1 MSASDISSDQSIRPY
16 QIVLDTNVLVTA
28 FRSRLGASY
37 KLLTLLKDTRW
48 QVNLSA
54 PLVLEYEEVLKR
66 PGLAA
71 GFSNET
77 IDAFLDGLC
86 AISNQ
91 HDIFY
96 LWRPLARDPDDDFL
110 LELAVRAQA
119 DFIVT
124 YNTSDLVS
132 ATQFGIALVT
142 PKEFLQRMGELA

>member
-1 MSASDISSDQSIRPY
+1 MPNDQSNDQSIRPY

-28 FRSRLGASY
+28 FRSRRGASH
-37 KLLTLLKDTRW
+37 KLVTLLKDTRW
-48 QVNLSA
+48 QVNLST

-66 PGLAA
+66 PGLVT
-71 GFSNET
+71 GFSTEA
-77 IDAFLDGLC
+77 IDVFLDGLC
-86 AISNQ
+86 GICNQ

-124 YNTSDLVS
+124 YNTSDLLA
-132 ATQFGIALVT
+132 ATQFGIVLVT

>member
-1 MSASDISSDQSIRPY
+1 MSNDQLNRPY
-16 QIVLDTNVLVTA
+16 QIVLDTKVLVTA

-48 QVNLSA
+48 QVNLST
-54 PLVLEYEEVLKR
+54 PLLLEYEEVLKR
-66 PGLAA
+66 PGLVA

-77 IDAFLDGLC
+77 IDVFLDGLC
-86 AISNQ
+86 AISDQ

-124 YNTSDLVS
+124 YNTSDLAP

-142 PKEFLQRMGELA
+142 PKEFLQRMGEPA

>member
-1 MSASDISSDQSIRPY
+1 MTRPY

-28 FRSRLGASY
+28 FRSRRGASH
-37 KLLTLLKDTRW
+37 KLFTLLKDIRW
-48 QVNLSA
+48 QVNLST
-54 PLVLEYEEVLKR
+54 PLLLEYEEVLKR
-66 PGLAA
+66 PDLVT
-71 GFSNET
+71 GFSYEI
-77 IDAFLDGLC
+77 IDVFLDGLC

-96 LWRPLARDPDDDFL
+96 LWRPLARDPDDDL
-110 LELAVRAQA
+110 VLELAVRAQA

-124 YNTSDLVS
+124 YNTSDLLA

>member
-1 MSASDISSDQSIRPY
+1 MSNDQSIRPY

-48 QVNLSA
+48 QVNLST

-66 PGLAA
+66 PGLVA
-71 GFSNET
+71 GFSNEA
-77 IDAFLDGLC
+77 IDVFLDGLC

-110 LELAVRAQA
+110 LELAVRARA

-124 YNTSDLVS
+124 YNTRDLAP

>member
-1 MSASDISSDQSIRPY
+1 MSNDQSDDQSIRPY
-16 QIVLDTNVLVTA
+16 QIVVDTNVLVTA
-28 FRSRLGASY
+28 FRSRRGASY
-37 KLLTLLKDTRW
+37 KLFTLLKDTRW
-48 QVNLSA
+48 EVNLST

-66 PGLAA
+66 PGLVTA
-71 GFSNET
+71 FSNDS
-77 IDAFLDGLC
+77 IDVFLDGLC

-96 LWRPLARDPDDDFL
+96 LWRPLAPDPDDDFL

-124 YNTSDLVS
+124 YNTSDLLA

>member
-1 MSASDISSDQSIRPY
+1 MSKDQSNDQAIQPY
-16 QIVLDTNVLVTA
+16 QIVVDTNVLVTA
-28 FRSRLGASY
+28 FRSSRGASY
-37 KLLTLLKDTRW
+37 KLLTLLKNTRW
-48 QVNLSA
+48 EVNLST

-66 PGLAA
+66 PSLVTA
-71 GFSNET
+71 FSNDS
-77 IDAFLDGLC
+77 IDVFLDGLC

-96 LWRPLARDPDDDFL
+96 LWRPLALDPDDDFL

-124 YNTSDLVS
+124 YNTSDLLA
-132 ATQFGIALVT
+132 ATQFGIVLVT

>member
-1 MSASDISSDQSIRPY
+1 MSNDQSIRPY
-16 QIVLDTNVLVTA
+16 QIVLDTNVRVTA

-37 KLLTLLKDTRW
+37 KLITLLKDTRW
-48 QVNLSA
+48 QVNLST
-54 PLVLEYEEVLKR
+54 PLVMEYEEVLKR
-66 PGLAA
+66 HGLVA

-77 IDAFLDGLC
+77 IDVFLDGLC

-110 LELAVRAQA
+110 LELAVRAQT

-124 YNTSDLVS
+124 YNTSDLIS

-142 PKEFLQRMGELA
+142 PKEFLQRMGVLE

>member
-1 MSASDISSDQSIRPY
+1 MSNDQSNDQSIRPY

-28 FRSRLGASY
+28 FRSRRGASH
-37 KLLTLLKDTRW
+37 KLVTVLEDRRW
-48 QVNLSA
+48 QVNLST

-66 PGLAA
+66 PGLVT
-71 GFSNET
+71 GFSNDS
-77 IDAFLDGLC
+77 IDVFLDGLC

-124 YNTSDLVS
+124 YNTSDLL
-132 ATQFGIALVT
+132 AAKQFGIALVT

>member
-1 MSASDISSDQSIRPY
+1 MPNDQSVRPY

-28 FRSRLGASY
+28 FRSRLGASH

-48 QVNLSA
+48 QVNLST

-66 PGLAA
+66 PGLVG

-77 IDAFLDGLC
+77 IDVFLDGLC

-124 YNTSDLVS
+124 YNTSDLLP